1 MKRINLIALFL
12 LLAFSNSIY
21 AQAEKVNTKTKCLE
35 GDCINGKGKLQVK
48 FPTQH
53 KNDRLSH
60 RVFSGN
66 FTNGKLEGE
75 VVIEYFGKDK
85 SSFTLKAIFEE
96 GELSLYDSIS
106 FVTSKY
112 VGKGMLEAK
121 NKDVFNTPG
130 ELLGLK
136 GTFESIS
143 KSEFNKFT
151 RGGVNLKSFTGTF
164 SLYSIAGDN
173 LFYNN
178 VIPYEYTM
186 TNGITI
192 QIDATYGST
201 KDDLIT
207 FPKKGENFPCNG
219 YVHSSKY
226 SLRRGLELQQS
237 NQFVVKT
244 IEILANGAIRTGE
257 YSIFSWD
264 CCKKNG
270 VFILKN
276 ADGTQVSETYKD
288 NVLVS
293 STKIDK

>member
-1 MKRINLIALFL
+1 MKRINLIALLL

-21 AQAEKVNTKTKCLE
+21 AQAEKVKTKCLE

-48 FPTQH
+48 FPAQH

-60 RVFSGN
+60 RIFSGN
-66 FTNGKLEGE
+66 FKNGKLEGE

-121 NKDVFNTPG
+121 NKGVFNSPG
-130 ELLGLK
+130 ERIALN
-136 GTFESIS
+136 GTFEPVS

-151 RGGVNLKSFTGTF
+151 RGGVNLKSYTGDF
-164 SLYSIAGDN
+164 YLYSIAGDN

-178 VIPYEYTM
+178 VKPYEYTM
-186 TNGITI
+186 MNGIKI

-201 KDDLIT
+201 KDDFIT
-207 FPKKGENFPCNG
+207 FPKKGENFPCDG

-226 SLRRGLELQQS
+226 NLRRDLQLQES
-237 NQFVVKT
+237 NQLFVKT
-244 IEILANGAIRTGE
+244 IEILANGAIRTGQ